1 VSVPCG
7 SLRFTRI
14 GADWGEEQKV
24 SVPSGSGSVTLATLT
39 RAAHALGRK
48 IKIDLVPAQ
57 HKIPRDD
64 RTQKRHEGANSVC
77 PLRFNTTA
85 VQQGSTG
92 GSREMPS
99 VWEAGVR
106 LAVLVAIGLRME
118 VAWVIRLYNL
128 FKSTLCT
135 PPTCGKSEAQ
145 S

>member
-1 VSVPCG
+1 MSVPCG

-77 PLRFNTTA
+77 PLRFKQCLSPA
-85 VQQGSTG
+85 VHDSGSTG
-92 GSREMPS
+92 LNRRFTRD
-99 VWEAGVR
+99 A
-106 LAVLVAIGLRME
+106 
-118 VAWVIRLYNL
+118 IRLGSWGEVSRTGRNWVANGSGLGY
-128 FKSTLCT
+128 TII
-135 PPTCGKSEAQ
+135 
-145 S
+145 